1 MMMIDAFEPQG
12 VTKLAVDSI
21 FMMPQLGVLASV
33 MPDAAMEV
41 FRRDCLIP
49 LGTVIA
55 PVGKSREGE
64 AVLEWEIGQERGELR
79 AGELR
84 RIPLPAEQ
92 TVDASLQP
100 RRGFDVGAGSGR
112 RWTGRVSGG
121 AVGVILDGRGR
132 PLQLPA
138 DDRTRVAKLA
148 DWMRAA
154 GAMPGV
160 D

>member
-1 MMMIDAFEPQG
+1 
-12 VTKLAVDSI
+12 
-21 FMMPQLGVLASV
+21 MMPQLGVLASV
-33 MPDAAMEV
+33 MPEAAMEV

-55 PVGKSREGE
+55 PVGKAREGDL
-64 AVLEWEIGQERGELR
+64 VLEWEIGQERGELR

-84 RIPLPAEQ
+84 CIPLAAEQ
-92 TVDASLQP
+92 TVDVSLQP
-100 RRGFDVGAGSGR
+100 RRGIDVGEGGGR
-112 RWTGRVSGG
+112 KWTGRIGGG
-121 AVGVILDGRGR
+121 ATGVILDGRGR
-132 PLQLPA
+132 SLQLPA
-138 DDRTRVAKLA
+138 DDQARVAKLA